1 MSMNKARQDADDVQ
15 LESITPRQSTTAL
28 HRSAFERAFN
38 KLGPAPNIGDVLKTK
53 NDKLLSKAALKTKD
67 SPDLSNRISL

>member
-1 MSMNKARQDADDVQ
+1 MSMNKAKQDVDDDL

-38 KLGPAPNIGDVLKTK
+38 KLGAAPNIGDVLKTK
-53 NDKLLSKAALKTKD
+53 NDKLSSKAAFNTKN